1 MTGMPDPVSPDVVS
15 QVPPVVAEAPATT
28 RRECPS
34 CGARTF
40 VDRRPLPDLETHTC
54 RACGLILSTVHR
66 TDAAVSEFAL
76 VDEEAYIRSVGATR
90 RIQAAQI
97 LAWLTRYVPPRQ
109 TLLDVGC
116 SFGFFLDEARRRG
129 FRVAGIEPDR
139 QAYASA
145 VRLLGEGVVTLGTF
159 GPSTVAP
166 GSVDVVSS
174 LDLIEHIPAEQHG
187 GFAAAVSR
195 ALLPG
200 GVWVI
205 KVPTTEGLFYK
216 ISRSLA
222 GALPSIGGSMLRRMW
237 QTRYEYPHL
246 VYFSLRTLS
255 LWLRRFGFTVLAHDY
270 VPEVPTSTVI
280 DRLTTDGDISRS
292 RAYAIAPAVVLA
304 NAIDTL
310 RRKTD
315 SLVVIARPRQ

>member
-1 MTGMPDPVSPDVVS
+1 
-15 QVPPVVAEAPATT
+15 
-28 RRECPS
+28 
-34 CGARTF
+34 
-40 VDRRPLPDLETHTC
+40 LPDLETHTC

-66 TDAAVSEFAL
+66 TEAAVSEFAL
-76 VDEEAYIRSVGATR
+76 VDEDAYIRSVGATR
-90 RIQAAQI
+90 RRQAAEI
-97 LAWLTRYVPPRQ
+97 FAWLTRYVPPGQ

-116 SFGFFLDEARRRG
+116 SFGFFLEEARRRG
-129 FRVAGIEPDR
+129 FTISGIEPDR
-139 QAYASA
+139 QAFDYA
-145 VRLLGEGVVTLGTF
+145 VRLLGEGIVTRGTF
-159 GPSTVAP
+159 GPDTVAP
-166 GSVDVVSS
+166 GAVDVVST

-187 GFAAAVSR
+187 VFAAAVSR
-195 ALLPG
+195 ALTPR

-205 KVPTTEGLFYK
+205 KVPSTEGLFYN

-222 GALPSIGGSMLRRMW
+222 AAFPSIGGSMLRRMW

-255 LWLRRFGFTVLAHDY
+255 LWLGRFGFTVLQHHY

-280 DRLTTDGDISRS
+280 DRLTTDGDISRM

-315 SLVVIARPRQ
+315 SLVVIARPRL